1 MRRLLSIGANDHHN
15 FYWFGWS
22 RNYDVI
28 WAEVKIIIAS
38 PCRAQAMLAPEAG
51 L

>member
-28 WAEVKIIIAS
+28 CAEVKIIIA
-38 PCRAQAMLAPEAG
+38 AQAMLAPEAG